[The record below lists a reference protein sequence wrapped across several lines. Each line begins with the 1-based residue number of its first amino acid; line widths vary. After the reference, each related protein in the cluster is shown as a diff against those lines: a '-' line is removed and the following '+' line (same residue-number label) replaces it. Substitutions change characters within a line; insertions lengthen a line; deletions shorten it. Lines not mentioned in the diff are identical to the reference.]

1 MMPNADYARIERA
14 IVFLRANKAQRPS
27 LAETAAHVGLSPA
40 HFQRLFTRWVGV
52 SPKRFQQHET
62 LDHAKS
68 LLAEPRSLLDVTYE
82 AGLTSPSRLHDLFV
96 TLDGLTPGEWR
107 AAGAGVIVR
116 WGVHPSPFGDCL
128 VATTLR
134 GVCGLVFLDDAVH
147 AASELARRWPL
158 ATVIEDMGATAPI
171 AAHLESGPGNGE
183 PLRLSPVG
191 TNFQLAVWRALL
203 SVPEGQVVTYEK
215 IAEAVCTRRAV
226 RAVGTAVGANPI
238 AVLIPCHRVIRKN
251 GALGGYRW
259 GVPRKQ
265 ALLAR
270 EAVRA
275 TEPQGPSRMVVE

>member
-14 IVFLRANKAQRPS
+14 IVFLRANQARRPS
-27 LAETAAHVGLSPA
+27 LAEAAAHIGLSSA
-40 HFQRLFTRWVGV
+40 HFQRVFTRWAGV
-52 SPKRFQQHET
+52 SPKRFQQQET
-62 LDHAKS
+62 LEQAKA

-96 TLDGLTPGEWR
+96 SLDGVTPGEWR
-107 AAGAGVIVR
+107 AAGAGVVVR

-128 VATTLR
+128 VATTPR
-134 GVCGLVFLDDAVH
+134 GVCGLVFVEDGADARG
-147 AASELARRWPL
+147 ELTRRWPL
-158 ATVIEDMGATAPI
+158 ATLIEDAGATAPF
-171 AAHLESGPGNGE
+171 AARLASGVRDGE
-183 PLRLSPVG
+183 PIRLAPVG

-238 AVLIPCHRVIRKN
+238 AVLIPCHRVIRKD

-259 GVPRKQ
+259 GVSRKQ

-275 TEPQGPSRMVVE
+275 TDPQGHAQTVVE